1 MTTAELG
8 LPASKASGDC
18 EEIAAEDG
26 LAGIRQLARD
36 ATILYHM
43 DKEAQA
49 GRDAFV
55 EQRPP
60 DFRRL
65 PRRP

>member
-1 MTTAELG
+1 M
-8 LPASKASGDC
+8 
-18 EEIAAEDG
+18 
-26 LAGIRQLARD
+26 
-36 ATILYHM
+36 LYHM
-43 DKEAQA
+43 NGEAQA